1 MSCNGNYGNNGNV
14 AGAYGNGG
22 FWGCGGYSN
31 NNHNNNHNNN
41 NNSVAGAN
49 DLTPFIRQLSPG
61 TRVTVQYDCQP
72 PVCGTFQGFQN
83 GFVLIDNFDGFPG
96 LTRLLPSRINA
107 ISPSGGG
114 HHCC

>member
-1 MSCNGNYGNNGNV
+1 MSYNGNYGNNV
-14 AGAYGNGG
+14 AGAYDNGG
-22 FWGCGGYSN
+22 FWGCGGGCDKKD
-31 NNHNNNHNNN
+31 NHNNNH
-41 NNSVAGAN
+41 VAGAN

-83 GFVLIDNFDGFPG
+83 GFVLLDNFNGFPG
-96 LTRLLPSRINA
+96 LTRLLANKINA

>member
-1 MSCNGNYGNNGNV
+1 MSYNGNYGNNV
-14 AGAYGNGG
+14 AGAYGG
-22 FWGCGGYSN
+22 FWGCGGHDKKD
-31 NNHNNNHNNN
+31 NHHDKNT
-41 NNSVAGAN
+41 VAGAN

-83 GFVLIDNFDGFPG
+83 GFVLLDNFDGFPG